1 MNNQATSPELLSLLN
16 QAIGRELHVSVQY
29 ILQQTIGA
37 GQALVSVHTPPTE
50 PSKFV
55 ASHAQMWL
63 PGVSLKKIAV
73 TEMRHAEAIVE
84 RLVLLGGQLTARPEG
99 ITIGDHTQQMLEMDR
114 EEERT
119 AIALYKQ
126 ILEVAGKQGDD
137 ITGKLF
143 RGILADEEKHHR
155 MFSKLLGKE

>member
-1 MNNQATSPELLSLLN
+1 M
-16 QAIGRELHVSVQY
+16 QY
-29 ILQQTIGA
+29 ILQHAIGA
-37 GQALVSVHTPPTE
+37 GQALVSGSAPPTE
-50 PSKFV
+50 QSKFV

-73 TEMRHAEAIVE
+73 TEMRHAEAIKE

-99 ITIGDHTQQMLEMDR
+99 TRVGDSRQQMLEIDL

-126 ILEVAGKQGDD
+126 ILEVAGRQGDEV
-137 ITGKLF
+137 TRSLF
-143 RGILADEEKHHR
+143 QGILADEEKHHR
-155 MFSKLLGKE
+155 VFSKLLGKE